1 MSNKHTDIMKT
12 LRNTTMI
19 IAILLTGL
27 FSNQLFAN
35 TVIGEL
41 EKENPIQKKREKL
54 KQLRKFKRSINKK
67 SNLAGFSYHQ
77 KMYVVNADIS
87 TVWEAYTQA
96 KPTEVWKGPL
106 NTFKN
111 SYSQADDTLYDTND
125 SLIPSIELG
134 MVFELN
140 LRVAKLMDVAVAF
153 QITELDST
161 NKLIEFT
168 YGKDNKSHG
177 RQRIVFIADGAQ
189 TIIAH
194 YSNFKSSSKFRDKH
208 LYPLFHERCMDEF
221 HANMNKSILNEQ
233 VTELLSSLK

>member
-1 MSNKHTDIMKT
+1 
-12 LRNTTMI
+12 MI

-27 FSNQLFAN
+27 FANPVFAN
-35 TVIGEL
+35 NGNGDL

-67 SNLAGFSYHQ
+67 SNLTGFSYHQ
-77 KMYVVNADIS
+77 KMYVVNADVE
-87 TVWEAYTQA
+87 TVWNAYTQA
-96 KPTEVWKGPL
+96 KPTDVWKGPL

-111 SYSQADDTLYDTND
+111 SYSKEEDTVYDVND
-125 SLIPSIELG
+125 SVIPSIEMG

-140 LRVAKLMDVAVAF
+140 LRIAKLMDVAVAF
-153 QITELDST
+153 QITELDSV
-161 NKLIEFT
+161 NKIIEFT

-177 RQRIVFIADGAQ
+177 RQRIVFTKDGNQ
-189 TIIAH
+189 TIISH

-221 HANMNKSILNEQ
+221 HANMNTSISNEQ
-233 VTELLSSLK
+233 AEQAADLLTSLK